1 MRVEGTC
8 KWRRGSAPAACVS
21 LALSNTQ
28 QRDVG
33 NQTRNTK
40 RSATQQPTQK
50 SHHSASQITD
60 QHMQRAGTLP
70 STLRVELLRVC
81 AMEDRLACLAHH
93 STTASRGVCVCVCV
107 CVCVTV
113 PWPVDPS
120 PVVVLDLPRFTV
132 IGILETAPSVEGRA
146 VAHSRSAAAARGPAI
161 VFLRCGFARFW
172 FG

>member
-1 MRVEGTC
+1 
-8 KWRRGSAPAACVS
+8 
-21 LALSNTQ
+21 
-28 QRDVG
+28 
-33 NQTRNTK
+33 
-40 RSATQQPTQK
+40 
-50 SHHSASQITD
+50 
-60 QHMQRAGTLP
+60 
-70 STLRVELLRVC
+70 
-81 AMEDRLACLAHH
+81 
-93 STTASRGVCVCVCV
+93 VCV